1 MPGLI
6 KACVKL
12 YSNILL
18 DSVRVLIKYLLHD
31 DKNCVVR
38 QQMGQSNVW
47 AKDLLPI
54 LLSRYE
60 DNELFLVTVRLM
72 LNLSMPTRKI
82 FQEKYGNEE
91 FPKDAEFQYNFESVQ
106 RHLFQYKE
114 SFSLGFSKLNFSFK
128 IQIFLWINI

>member
-114 SFSLGFSKLNFSFK
+114 SFSDGFTQYHYFLGVRLY
-128 IQIFLWINI
+128 